1 MENINKQFEQLYT
14 LLELTDF
21 QADLIKKLQNDVN
34 TALRQPPVIGQL
46 CRFCKKNQAVVN
58 EMCYPCRKDI
68 GWG

>member
-1 MENINKQFEQLYT
+1 MEKINKQFEQLFI

-21 QADLIKKLQNDVN
+21 QTDLILKLQKDVN
-34 TALRQPPVIGQL
+34 EALHQPPVIGQL
-46 CRFCKKNQAVVN
+46 CRYCKKNQAVVN